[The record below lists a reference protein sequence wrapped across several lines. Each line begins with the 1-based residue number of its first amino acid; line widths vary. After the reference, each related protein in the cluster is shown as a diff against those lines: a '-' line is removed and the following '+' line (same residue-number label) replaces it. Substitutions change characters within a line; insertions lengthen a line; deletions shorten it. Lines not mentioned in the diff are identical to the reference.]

1 MSPLRAPRVHGV
13 VAPLGRRGYVMLVV
27 LVLLALIGVIGATS
41 LSIAGV
47 DQRIA
52 NHNRKHMVV
61 FNTSAAGTEHARNEL
76 ETKNPLSEG
85 LDTGIDSADD
95 FVTAIAADTKFG
107 EDGDRPV
114 HDDRC
119 ERDRGRDHR
128 DDPESGLRQ
137 L

>member
-1 MSPLRAPRVHGV
+1 MSPLRAPRVQGV

-95 FVTAIAADTKFG
+95 FVTAVAADTKFG
-107 EDGDRPV
+107 GSTFTQNLGV
-114 HDDRC
+114 YWVQATY
-119 ERDRGRDHR
+119 ER
-128 DDPESGLRQ
+128 
-137 L
+137 